1 MLEIPTRAQ
10 AISAATP
17 YADLVVLPPAVAERA
32 LVQGFLDRPALRA
45 FECDQAKD
53 IATDM
58 VRAAQT
64 GGNLGMMEQLMAA
77 FSLSQAEGRGLMEL
91 AEAFLRVPD
100 SATRDAL
107 IADKLLG
114 RDWRAPKARGLVRG
128 AAMALGTVAFVL
140 DPETRGLRG
149 VIRSLARPI
158 VRQGVW
164 VAMRIMAQ
172 QFVLAPAIAQAI
184 KTSRKTDD
192 ILYSFDMLGEAART
206 QKDAVRYF
214 QAYGRALDAVGAT
227 AVNPDPNDNN
237 GVSIKLSALSCH
249 YKTSKWPELRA
260 SLYPSLLQLAIKA
273 RAANI
278 SLTIDAEEAA
288 RLELSLA
295 LVRELM
301 HAQELAGWD
310 GLGVVVQAYGV
321 RAGAVIDALGTLAQ
335 QTGRKIAVRL
345 VKGAY
350 WDAEIKI
357 AQEKGL
363 CSFPVY
369 TRKAHTDLAYLHHAR
384 QLLGMTDY
392 LYPQFATHNAATL
405 AAVEVMAST
414 MGVQNFEVQR
424 LHGMGEAVHQAY
436 RKHHGRKLRV
446 YAPVGV
452 HDDLLAYLVRRL
464 LENGANA
471 SFIHKLSDPNT
482 DMAELTEA
490 PYARVAA
497 MGDVLSLRT
506 GDALFAPER
515 KNSKGW
521 DIDNPTVLAE
531 LTPTGAPIRPRP
543 QDATV
548 AEADEAF
555 MVAATGAKSWGEL
568 DGAARARIL
577 ETVADGLEADAPALF
592 ELLAQE
598 AGKTID
604 DAVAELREAVDFC
617 RYYAAR
623 ARTLTGACRPRGVVL
638 AISPWNFPLAIFAG
652 QVTAALAAGNAVIA
666 KPAEQTPRI
675 AELTVKIMH
684 KAGVPMDAL
693 HLMCGPGETLG
704 AYLTKCGKADMVVFT
719 GSTET
724 ARMIG
729 AAISTSSKP
738 GAPLLAETGGLNA
751 MIVDSSAL
759 LERAVDDIIASA
771 FRSAGQR
778 CSALRMLYVQDDI
791 YEPLVSMLIGAAEA
805 QTLGDPLD
813 FTVDVGPVIN
823 AEAKAG
829 IDAHVSDALSSGRLI
844 WQGAVQHGLFCAPAM
859 IELPGIAA
867 LEREVF
873 GPVLHIARYRAGTE
887 AQVIADI
894 NARGYGLTFG
904 MHSRIRQSYVACAMA
919 SSSGNVYIN
928 RNQIGAIVGSQ
939 PFGGHGLSG
948 TGPKAG
954 GPLYLGA
961 FTLDHNPVIGAD
973 MLTGKAMPGPDG
985 EGNVYRISPR
995 GRILCFDPDLEVCE
1009 ALASCVKASGNTA
1022 VSVSACP
1029 ETLDNISAVMVSCDS
1044 VVDLAT
1050 LRRLIAATPGPLIP
1064 LICDAGA
1071 EAWLYTETHRCTD
1084 LTASGGNAEL
1094 LAKAV

>member
-1 MLEIPTRAQ
+1 MLD
-10 AISAATP
+10 ISASTQASTTP
-17 YADLVVLPPAVAERA
+17 TSYADIAVLPLANAEHK
-32 LVQGFLDRPALRA
+32 LVQAFLDQPALSA
-45 FECDQAKD
+45 SQCKQAEE
-53 IATDM
+53 IATAL

-64 GGNLGMMEQLMAA
+64 EGGLGMMEQLMAA

-114 RDWRAPKARGLVRG
+114 RDWRAPNARGVVRG
-128 AAMALGTVAFVL
+128 AAMALGTVGVVL
-140 DPETRGLRG
+140 NPEVGRGRS
-149 VIRSLARPI
+149 VVRSLALPV
-158 VRQGVW
+158 VRLGVW
-164 VAMRIMAQ
+164 ASMRIMAQ
-172 QFVLAPAIAQAI
+172 QFVLAPSIAPALGKSG
-184 KTSRKTDD
+184 KTPD

-206 QKDAVRYF
+206 EKDAARYL
-214 QAYGRALDAVGAT
+214 QAYGEAIDAVGVAAT
-227 AVNPDPNDNN
+227 QKDPNDNS

-249 YKTSKWPELRA
+249 YKTSKWPDLRT
-260 SLYPSLLQLAIKA
+260 SLYPSLLQLATMA

-288 RLELSLA
+288 RLDLSLA
-295 LVRELM
+295 LIRELM
-301 HAQELAGWD
+301 CAPELADWN
-310 GLGVVVQAYGV
+310 GLGVVVQAYGL
-321 RAGAVIDALGTLAQ
+321 RAGVVIETLGALAKQ
-335 QTGRKIAVRL
+335 SGRKIAVRL

-363 CSFPVY
+363 TTFPVY

-384 QLLGMTDY
+384 QLLDMADH

-405 AAVEVMAST
+405 ATVEVMADKA
-414 MGVQNFEVQR
+414 GVQNFEVQR
-424 LHGMGEAVHQAY
+424 LHGMGLSIHQAY
-436 RKHHGRKLRV
+436 RSRYGRRQRV

-471 SFIHKLSDPNT
+471 SFIHKLSDPDTN
-482 DMAELTEA
+482 MAELTQA
-490 PYARVAA
+490 PYAQVAA
-497 MGDVLSLRT
+497 MTNVPMLCT

-521 DIDNPTVLAE
+521 DIDNPAVLAE
-531 LTPTGAPIRPRP
+531 LAPSGHPMSRRPK
-543 QDATV
+543 DATEV
-548 AEADEAF
+548 EADEAF
-555 MVAATGAKSWGEL
+555 EMAEAGGKGWSAMGGAS
-568 DGAARARIL
+568 RTQVL
-577 ETVADGLEADAPALF
+577 EAVADALENEAPALF

-604 DAVAELREAVDFC
+604 DAIAELREAVDFC
-617 RYYAAR
+617 RYYAAC
-623 ARTLTGACRPRGVVL
+623 AQDLTDICRPRGVVL
-638 AISPWNFPLAIFAG
+638 AISPWNFPLAIFTG
-652 QVTAALAAGNAVIA
+652 QVAAALAAGNAVIA

-675 AELTVKIMH
+675 AELAVKIMY
-684 KAGVPMDAL
+684 KAGVPTDVL
-693 HLMCGPGETLG
+693 HLLCGPGETLG
-704 AYLTKCGKADMVVFT
+704 AHLTKCGKADMVVFT

-724 ARMIG
+724 ARLIG
-729 AAISTSSKP
+729 SAISASNQP
-738 GAPLLAETGGLNA
+738 GVPLLAETGGLNA

-778 CSALRMLYVQDDI
+778 CSALRMLYVQEDV
-791 YEPLVSMLIGAAEA
+791 YEPLLTMLIGAAKV
-805 QTLGDPLD
+805 QTVGDPLD
-813 FTVDVGPVIN
+813 LNTDIGPVID

-829 IDAHVSDALSSGRLI
+829 IDAHVNEARADGRLI
-844 WQGAVQHGLFCAPAM
+844 WKGSVPQGTFCAPAL
-859 IELPGIAA
+859 IELSGIAA

-887 AQVIADI
+887 KQVIADI

-904 MHSRIRQSYVACAMA
+904 MHSRIRQRYVTCAKA
-919 SSSGNVYIN
+919 SSAGNVYIN

-954 GPLYLGA
+954 GALYLGA
-961 FTLDHNPVIGAD
+961 FTLDHAPVIDAEMRLGQS
-973 MLTGKAMPGPDG
+973 LPGPDG
-985 EGNVYRISPR
+985 EENVYRVAPR
-995 GRILCFDPDLEVCE
+995 GRVLCLDPDAQKLRALVTRVE
-1009 ALASCVKASGNTA
+1009 ATGNTA
-1022 VSVSACP
+1022 VPVSVCP
-1029 ETLDNISAVMVSCDS
+1029 ETLDGISAVMVGEGGN
-1044 VVDLAT
+1044 VDLAAV
-1050 LRRLIAATPGPLIP
+1050 RRLIASTSGPLIP
-1064 LICDAGA
+1064 LICDTGA

-1084 LTASGGNAEL
+1084 LTASGGNADL
-1094 LAKAV
+1094 LAKAE